1 MTPQAPAPKPD
12 TAPKSSVPTEPPL
25 HLIRGQRVILDA
37 DLARMYGVTT
47 KRFNEAFKRNIE
59 RFPQDFAFRLT
70 REEDLV
76 LRSQF
81 ATSKIPPVTKHFE
94 TRGGRRNL
102 PWVFTEH
109 GAVMAANIL
118 KGEHAVRMSVF
129 VVRAFVRMREEIA
142 ANQSILRRLAEID
155 LSLLAHDSI
164 LQDLYD
170 KLTPLLQPPP
180 DPPANPR
187 KLGFDTEK

>member
-1 MTPQAPAPKPD
+1 MTPKKPPPAEQ
-12 TAPKSSVPTEPPL
+12 SSTPNEPTL
-25 HLIRGQRVILDA
+25 HLIRGQRVILDS

-47 KRFNEAFKRNIE
+47 GRFNEAFKRNLE
-59 RFPQDFAFRLT
+59 RFPQDFAFQLT
-70 REEDLV
+70 GEEAVNLI
-76 LRSQF
+76 SQI
-81 ATSKIPPVTKHFE
+81 AISSLDVKSVPVSSSFGY
-94 TRGGRRNL
+94 GGRRNF

-142 ANQSILRRLAEID
+142 ANQSILKRLAEID

-170 KLTPLLQPPP
+170 KLTPLLQPLP
-180 DPPANPR
+180 DPPANSR
-187 KLGFDTEK
+187 KLGFETVK

>member
-1 MTPQAPAPKPD
+1 MTPTSSAPASKAESAD
-12 TAPKSSVPTEPPL
+12 TDPAL
-25 HLIRGQRVILDA
+25 HLVRGQRVILDS

-47 KRFNEAFKRNIE
+47 SRFNEAFKRNIE

-70 REEDLV
+70 EDEASV
-76 LRSQF
+76 LISQF
-81 ATSKIPPVTKHFE
+81 ATSKIFTVTEEKDG
-94 TRGGRRNL
+94 RGGRRSL

-142 ANQSILRRLAEID
+142 ANQSILKRLAEID

-164 LQDLYD
+164 LQDVYD

-187 KLGFDTEK
+187 KLGFEPKK